1 MASVFK
7 RKYTKVVDGRKV
19 RKQSQSWY
27 VKYRDADG
35 IERRVKGYGD
45 KEATRQLA
53 ARLAKEA
60 ELAREGVVDRFK
72 EHRKTPLIEHLTQYK
87 ASLLNKGTTGKQAHL
102 VFNRA
107 KAVIQGCR
115 FLYIADVSAS
125 KVQAYLA
132 QRRRDGLGIRSS
144 NFYLQAVKQFCSW
157 LVADNRT
164 AENPV
169 GYLKAQ
175 NPQTDIRHA
184 RRALEPDEVRRLLQ
198 ATAEAPERFGM
209 SGYERSLLYRFAAE
223 TGLRAN
229 EIRSLKV
236 GDFDFDRL
244 TVTVRAAYSKRRR
257 EDVQPLRAD
266 TATLLQEFLR
276 DKMPDVKAFGGTCT
290 QLTKRTSDLLKAD
303 LADAGIPYVD
313 ESGRYA
319 DFHSLRHTTG
329 SLLAASGVHPK
340 VAQSLMRHSD
350 INLTMSRYTH
360 TLAGQEAEAVAGLPD
375 FSLPSSQSQRA
386 TGTDGRPVDIA
397 ETGSKQCTPKLTP
410 KSTPAAFPL
419 CTRPAAVGNRAEDTV
434 ETAENLNRLSER
446 KLGSEKDKMSPR
458 DIRNG
463 EAGIRTRGKGLNPYD
478 GLANR
483 CLKPLA
489 TSPSNLPIIYIPP
502 RHIARR
508 YAANWPFFTRTPRAA
523 FPPSDAL
530 LT

>member
-1 MASVFK
+1 MASIFK
-7 RKYTKVVDGRKV
+7 RKYTKVVDGKRVK
-19 RKQSQSWY
+19 KQSQSWY
-27 VKYRDADG
+27 VKYRDADS
-35 IERRVKGYGD
+35 IERRVRAYKD
-45 KEATRQLA
+45 KEASRQLA
-53 ARLAKEA
+53 ARLEKEA
-60 ELAREGVVDRFK
+60 ELAKEGVVDRYK
-72 EHRKTPLIEHLTQYK
+72 GHRKTPLIEHLTQYK
-87 ASLLNKGTTGKQAHL
+87 ASLLNKGTTEKQAHL

-107 KAVIQGCR
+107 KAVIQSCR
-115 FLYIADVSAS
+115 FLYVADISAS

-184 RRALEPDEVRRLLQ
+184 RRALEPNEVRRLLET
-198 ATAEAPERFGM
+198 TAPGPERFGM

-229 EIRSLKV
+229 EIRSLKA
-236 GDFDFDRL
+236 GDFDFDNL

-257 EDVQPLRAD
+257 EDVQPLRPD
-266 TATLLQEFLR
+266 TAALLQEFLR

-290 QLTKRTSDLLKAD
+290 QLTKRTSDMLKAD

-313 ESGRYA
+313 DAGRFA

-360 TLAGQEAEAVAGLPD
+360 TLTGQEAEAVAGLPD

-397 ETGSKQCTPKLTP
+397 ETGSKQLTPKLTP
-410 KSTPAAFPL
+410 KSTPVAFSG
-419 CTRPAAVGNRAEDTV
+419 CNQSAAVGKRAEDTV
-434 ETAENLNRLSER
+434 QTAENPNRLSER

-458 DIRNG
+458 DTENG

-483 CLKPLA
+483 CLKPLGHLSEQSA
-489 TSPSNLPIIYIPP
+489 IIYIPHG
-502 RHIARR
+502 HIARR
-508 YAANWPFFTRTPRAA
+508 YAANWPFFTRIPRAA
-523 FPPSDAL
+523 SPL
-530 LT
+530 I